1 MSTTPQTADRLE
13 PVLFDAFQQFGAKP
27 EDISRAATLEQLGID
42 SLDMVEIGQTLYE
55 EFGVNLEPRD
65 FQGVETVG
73 DALRVV
79 SERMGSA

>member
-1 MSTTPQTADRLE
+1 
-13 PVLFDAFQQFGAKP
+13 
-27 EDISRAATLEQLGID
+27 
-42 SLDMVEIGQTLYE
+42 
-55 EFGVNLEPRD
+55 VNLEPRD